1 MSAVYNKAGLSFVY
15 PSNWTIDESE
25 GGEGQR
31 GAVTAQSGEGA
42 FWTVI
47 RESSATEPEFAAQTA
62 LEALKD
68 EYDELDAEPAM
79 DTLEGYELCGFDT
92 NFICLDLTS
101 TALIRATRT
110 RDATL
115 VFFCQA
121 DDREFAD
128 VANVFAAM
136 TMSVLQHLGA

>member
-1 MSAVYNKAGLSFVY
+1 MSSVYNKAGLSFVY
-15 PSNWTIDESE
+15 PSNWTIDESSVE
-25 GGEGQR
+25 EKR
-31 GAVTAQSGEGA
+31 GAVTVQSGDGA
-42 FWTVI
+42 FWTVV
-47 RESSATEPEFAAQTA
+47 RESSATEPEFAAQAA
-62 LEALKD
+62 LQALKD
-68 EYDELDAEPAM
+68 EYAELDAEPAA
-79 DTLEGYELCGFDT
+79 DTLEGFELCGFDT

-110 RDATL
+110 HENTL

-136 TMSVLQHLGA
+136 TMSVLQHFGG